1 MITAVSDHSNRNSGT
16 AMGMGGDERIASCF
30 ISILRLVSDPLFLC
44 LFLVNVRGGS
54 VYSFTGL
61 DPSDHS
67 VTVCSFTSLKLAE
80 RGVIVCSF
88 TLTDLSEWGVNECYF
103 LGLLVLVDLGVQ
115 YFSLS

>member
-1 MITAVSDHSNRNSGT
+1 
-16 AMGMGGDERIASCF
+16 MGMGGYERIASNL

-61 DPSDHS
+61 DPSDRS

-88 TLTDLSEWGVNECYF
+88 TLTEILELGVNECSF
-103 LGLLVLVDLGVQ
+103 SRLLVQADLGVHELS
-115 YFSLS
+115 FS

>member
-1 MITAVSDHSNRNSGT
+1 M
-16 AMGMGGDERIASCF
+16 
-30 ISILRLVSDPLFLC
+30 
-44 LFLVNVRGGS
+44 NVRGGS